1 MTDVEVDVIVV
12 DIEHMSMKENG
23 MHTGDEQHALTTH
36 TDFNDGQPE
45 PFFVHASNNEHGG
58 TGAQTFEPVDVLN
71 AQQAIAPEH
80 PFPDGTDAQ
89 EGTLQL
95 QDDCVWP
102 TEYEMSY
109 SVVRMITNLRL
120 GYSLCSLSKATE
132 ITTNHLTNI
141 IVDDVS
147 NAMNG
152 FLCFHHALNAIL
164 LHPNGI
170 KNAKKTIFRHQ
181 KHAVLFYCN
190 QILSK
195 VHQ

>member
-1 MTDVEVDVIVV
+1 
-12 DIEHMSMKENG
+12 
-23 MHTGDEQHALTTH
+23 
-36 TDFNDGQPE
+36 
-45 PFFVHASNNEHGG
+45 
-58 TGAQTFEPVDVLN
+58 
-71 AQQAIAPEH
+71 
-80 PFPDGTDAQ
+80 
-89 EGTLQL
+89 
-95 QDDCVWP
+95 
-102 TEYEMSY
+102 MSY